1 MLEMEEETAK
11 RIINAVAVA
20 IDGKPS
26 SAKTF
31 ASSPYQDLESY
42 GQWAQEGN
50 NSKFDTTRTRAL
62 LISYLLFSGGRIPLL
77 GIQMGEKWFRPDKW
91 VAGALV
97 KKGFFEVDEAAGEFV
112 VTPTG
117 WEYVAETLETH
128 FMG

>member
-1 MLEMEEETAK
+1 MLEMGEETAK

-31 ASSPYQDLESY
+31 ASSPYQDLSSY
-42 GQWAQEGN
+42 GDWDQDNN

-77 GIQMGEKWFRPDKW
+77 GIQIGERWFRPDKW

-97 KKGFFEVDEAAGEFV
+97 KRGFFDIDEASSEFV
-112 VTPTG
+112 VTPAG

-128 FMG
+128 FTG